1 MHDDGSSPP
10 LDVAAVANDFSALW
24 LAGDF
29 RAAGE
34 KYWAE
39 DVVSIE
45 PCSTPGGGCT
55 VCRGVDAVR
64 SRHLHWLTTHA
75 IEDLSLDGPFITG
88 DHFALFL
95 DMLIVHAGRRMPH
108 SAIAVFVVRDG
119 KIVEER
125 YFHE

>member
-1 MHDDGSSPP
+1 MHDDGSSRP
-10 LDVAAVANDFSALW
+10 LDVAAVANGFSALW

-29 RAAGE
+29 QAAGE

-39 DVVSIE
+39 DVMSIG
-45 PCSTPGGGCT
+45 PCSTSGGEYV
-55 VCRGVDAVR
+55 VCRGVQAVR
-64 SRHLHWLTTHA
+64 ARKLLWLTTHA

-95 DMLIVHAGRRMPH
+95 DMLILHAGQRIPH
-108 SAIAVFVVRDG
+108 SAIAIFVVRDG

-125 YFHE
+125 YFHG